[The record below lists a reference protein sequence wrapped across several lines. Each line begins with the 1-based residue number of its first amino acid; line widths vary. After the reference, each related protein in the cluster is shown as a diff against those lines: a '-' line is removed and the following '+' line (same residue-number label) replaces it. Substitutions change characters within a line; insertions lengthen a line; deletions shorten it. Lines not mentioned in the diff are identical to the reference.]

1 MLPPLSSLN
10 GVHVLV
16 GYFSHASPSRQW
28 EVDLCL
34 ALNAANPYV
43 EKVGLYSCTSLALD
57 TGQAR

>member
-1 MLPPLSSLN
+1 VLPPLSSLD

-16 GYFSHASPSRQW
+16 GYFSHASSSRQW

-43 EKVGLYSCTSLALD
+43 EKVTPSFI
-57 TGQAR
+57 